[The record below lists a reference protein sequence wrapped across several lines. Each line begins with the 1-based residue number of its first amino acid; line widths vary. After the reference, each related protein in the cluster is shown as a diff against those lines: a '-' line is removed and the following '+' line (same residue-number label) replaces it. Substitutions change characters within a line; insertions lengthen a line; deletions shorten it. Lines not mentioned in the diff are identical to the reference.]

1 MDETVEGGKELL
13 AETVRAFKTGLHGQE
28 YRPGTYDAAA
38 IERDEELAKLNEL
51 HASGTLS
58 EDEFIA
64 ARERLFRPEAMP
76 DSGSLR

>member
-28 YRPGTYDAAA
+28 YTPGSYDAAA

-51 HASGTLS
+51 RASGTLA
-58 EDEFIA
+58 EDEFIT

-76 DSGSLR
+76 DSGPLQ

>member
-28 YRPGTYDAAA
+28 YTPGSYDAAA

-51 HASGTLS
+51 RASGTLS
-58 EDEFIA
+58 EEEFIA

>member
-28 YRPGTYDAAA
+28 YTPGSYDAAA
-38 IERDEELAKLNEL
+38 IQRDEELAKLKEL

-58 EDEFIA
+58 EEEFIA
-64 ARERLFRPEAMP
+64 ARERLFRPEEMP

>member
-28 YRPGTYDAAA
+28 YTPGSYDAAA

-51 HASGTLS
+51 RASGTLS
-58 EDEFIA
+58 EEEFIA
-64 ARERLFRPEAMP
+64 ARERLFRPQAMP
-76 DSGSLR
+76 DSGPLR